1 MSVSNYLEAVK
12 ARLMG
17 RRTAYIRVFD
27 FDNSNARV
35 VLEDLEKFCR
45 ASTSTFHADPRCE
58 ARLDG
63 RREVWLRIQQ
73 HLRLSPDQLWK
84 LYSGNLTQQQGE

>member
-1 MSVSNYLEAVK
+1 MNLTEWFKEKLLS
-12 ARLMG
+12 
-17 RRTAYIRVFD
+17 RRTAYVRVFA

-45 ASTSTFHADPRCE
+45 VNQSTFHPDPRME

-73 HLRLSPDQLWK
+73 NLRLSPEQLWR
-84 LYSGNLTQQQGE
+84 LTSGNLTQQGE